1 MRPLIIRSIS
11 LALLI
16 SLISAQAEIDKLIED
31 VYRGNTQAAE
41 ESIYKLREKFPEN
54 PSLLFLIALIDNNVE
69 RSIDKYKQI
78 FNLYPESE
86 YADDAVMKLSEYYYT
101 KGSYFQSAEWAKKIN
116 LYYSQSEHINRSLNM
131 YLRGL
136 ILIGKE
142 DTANFYVQSFKKKY
156 PDITYEDFPELE
168 SVEQK
173 VQEKKENEKNKLLEA
188 VKNIKKS
195 LLPTNNIDPKKH
207 FSIQVGAYGNIDNAS
222 RVRDELL
229 DLNFNARV
237 DVIYLQTKEKNLYA
251 VREGYFK
258 SKEYARST
266 QKKIKS
272 RTGYDSIVVDIN
284 K

>member
-1 MRPLIIRSIS
+1 MRQLIIRSIS

-69 RSIDKYKQI
+69 RSIDKYKEI

>member
-1 MRPLIIRSIS
+1 MRQLIIRSIS

-69 RSIDKYKQI
+69 RSIDKYKEI

-156 PDITYEDFPELE
+156 PDISYEDFPELE

>member
-1 MRPLIIRSIS
+1 M
-11 LALLI
+11 
-16 SLISAQAEIDKLIED
+16 
-31 VYRGNTQAAE
+31 
-41 ESIYKLREKFPEN
+41 
-54 PSLLFLIALIDNNVE
+54 
-69 RSIDKYKQI
+69 
-78 FNLYPESE
+78 
-86 YADDAVMKLSEYYYT
+86 
-101 KGSYFQSAEWAKKIN
+101 
-116 LYYSQSEHINRSLNM
+116 
-131 YLRGL
+131 
-136 ILIGKE
+136 IGKE

-168 SVEQK
+168 SVEVKAQ
-173 VQEKKENEKNKLLEA
+173 QKKEEEKNKLLEA

-237 DVIYLQTKEKNLYA
+237 DVIYLKTKEKNLYA

-266 QKKIKS
+266 RKKIKS
-272 RTGYDSIVVDIN
+272 RSGYDSIVVDIN

>member
-1 MRPLIIRSIS
+1 MRQLIIRSIS

-41 ESIYKLREKFPEN
+41 ESIYKLREKYPEN

-69 RSIDKYKQI
+69 RSIDKYKEI

>member
-1 MRPLIIRSIS
+1 MRQLIIRNVSFV
-11 LALLI
+11 LLI
-16 SLISAQAEIDKLIED
+16 SLISAQADIDRLIKD
-31 VYRGNTQAAE
+31 VYRGNTQEAE
-41 ESIYKLREKFPEN
+41 ESIYKLRAEFPES
-54 PSLLFLIALIDNNVE
+54 PSLLFLLALIDNNVE
-69 RSIDKYKQI
+69 RSIEKYKDI
-78 FNLYPESE
+78 FNLYPDSE

-101 KGSYFQSAEWAKKIN
+101 KGSYLQSAEWAKKIN

-136 ILIGKE
+136 ILTGKE

-168 SVEQK
+168 LVEEK
-173 VQEKKENEKNKLLEA
+173 VQQKKEEEKNKLLEA

-195 LLPTNNIDPKKH
+195 LLPINNIDPKKH
-207 FSIQVGAYGNIDNAS
+207 FSIQIGAYGNIDNAS

-237 DVIYLQTKEKNLYA
+237 DIIYLQTKEKNLYA

-272 RTGYDSIVVDIN
+272 RSGYDSIVVDIN

>member
-1 MRPLIIRSIS
+1 MRQLIIRNVSFV
-11 LALLI
+11 LLI
-16 SLISAQAEIDKLIED
+16 SLISAQADIDRLIKD
-31 VYRGNTQAAE
+31 VYRGNTQEAE
-41 ESIYKLREKFPEN
+41 ESIYKLRAEFPES
-54 PSLLFLIALIDNNVE
+54 PSLLFLLALIDNNVE
-69 RSIDKYKQI
+69 RSIEKYKDI
-78 FNLYPESE
+78 FNLYPDSE

-101 KGSYFQSAEWAKKIN
+101 KGSYLQSAEWAKKIN

-136 ILIGKE
+136 ILTGKE

-168 SVEQK
+168 LVEEK
-173 VQEKKENEKNKLLEA
+173 VQQKKEEEKNKLLEA

-207 FSIQVGAYGNIDNAS
+207 FSIQIGAYGNIDNAS

-237 DVIYLQTKEKNLYA
+237 DIIYLQTKEKNLYA

-272 RTGYDSIVVDIN
+272 RSGYDSIVVDIN